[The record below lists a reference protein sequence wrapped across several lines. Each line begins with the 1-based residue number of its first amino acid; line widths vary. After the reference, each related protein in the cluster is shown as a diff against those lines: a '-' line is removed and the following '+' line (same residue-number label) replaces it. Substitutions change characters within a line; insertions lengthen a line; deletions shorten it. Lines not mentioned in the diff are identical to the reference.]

1 MRIIPP
7 ILLCILVGAMVA
19 ADTFLPLIRF
29 DPPGLLWGGAALVVL
44 GVCIAGPAMLRF
56 RRVRTNFHTF
66 KEPGVLVTDGPY
78 AISRNPMYVG
88 MVLAG
93 LGAALIT
100 ATLAGVILAAVYALV
115 VRYRY
120 IAYEEKAMRLKFG
133 TQYDA
138 YCRKVGRWL
147 GRRRA
152 VN

>member
-7 ILLCILVGAMVA
+7 ILLCVLVGAMVA
-19 ADTFLPLIRF
+19 ADPFLPLIRF
-29 DPPGLLWGGAALVVL
+29 GEPALPWGGWALVAL

-56 RRVRTNFHTF
+56 RRARTNFHTF
-66 KEPGVLVTDGPY
+66 KEPGVLVTDGPF

-100 ATLAGVILAAVYALV
+100 ATLAGVILAAAFALV

-120 IAYEEKAMRLKFG
+120 IAYEERAMRLKFG
-133 TQYDA
+133 ARYEA

-147 GRRRA
+147 GRARP
-152 VN
+152 VE

>member
-7 ILLCILVGAMVA
+7 ILLCIMVGLMVGA
-19 ADTFLPLIRF
+19 DTLLPLIRF
-29 DPPGLLWGGAALVVL
+29 DPPGLLWAGAAIVVL

-56 RRVRTNFHTF
+56 RRARTNFHTF

-100 ATLAGVILAAVYALV
+100 ATLAGVILASAYALI
-115 VRYRY
+115 VRYWY
-120 IAYEEKAMRLKFG
+120 IAYEERAMRQQFG
-133 TQYDA
+133 ERYDA

-147 GRRRA
+147 GRRRTIQ
-152 VN
+152 